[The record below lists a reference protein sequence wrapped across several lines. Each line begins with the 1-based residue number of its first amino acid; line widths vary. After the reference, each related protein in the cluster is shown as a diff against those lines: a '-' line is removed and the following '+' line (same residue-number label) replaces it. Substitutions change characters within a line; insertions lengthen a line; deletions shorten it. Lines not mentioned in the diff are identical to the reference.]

1 MTTYSKLT
9 REERDEFHA
18 RAQKARGLWGMDP
31 NDYRRLA
38 LIEHQLQCWY
48 EQECNGDIERDD
60 ETGKVFRVFGHDTPD
75 ETIRRIPWKDME
87 TGAIKR
93 AKAIA
98 NRYQGW
104 IYIQGDPRGCVVWF
118 WRSGEPGPRT
128 IGPDEDIRQHYATR
142 ALACFF

>member
-9 REERDEFHA
+9 REERDKFHLRASRA
-18 RAQKARGLWGMDP
+18 RENWGMDP

-38 LIEHQLQCWY
+38 LIDHQLQRWY
-48 EQECNGDIERDD
+48 ELECDGDIERDE
-60 ETGKVFRVFGHDTPD
+60 ETGKVYRVYGHNTPD
-75 ETIRRIPWKDME
+75 QPIRRIPTRDME

-93 AKAIA
+93 AKDIA

-104 IYIQGDPRGCVVWF
+104 IYIQTDPRGCAVYF

-128 IGPDEDIRQHYATR
+128 IGPDEDISQHYSTR
-142 ALACFF
+142 ALPCFF

>member
-1 MTTYSKLT
+1 MTTYSKLN
-9 REERDEFHA
+9 REQRDDFHQ
-18 RAQKARGLWGMDP
+18 RAAKAREVWGMDP

-38 LIEHQLQCWY
+38 LIEPQLHRWY
-48 EQECNGDIERDD
+48 EQECNGEIERDD
-60 ETGKVFRVFGHDTPD
+60 ETGKVFRVFGHNTPD
-75 ETIRRIPWKDME
+75 QPIRRLPWKDME
-87 TGAIKR
+87 TGAINR

-104 IYIQGDPRGCVVWF
+104 IYINTDPRGCAVYF

-128 IGPDEDIRQHYATR
+128 IGPDECINNCYATR